1 MINNYIMI
9 ELYIAICLFGVG
21 MFFKNSKE
29 NMKVENF
36 SKNNIQENIS
46 NNTISSTSTPNSQT
60 KNIKKKK
67 NFLKILKKKKL

>member
-29 NMKVENF
+29 NMTIENLSV
-36 SKNNIQENIS
+36 SKNNVNKNE
-46 NNTISSTSTPNSQT
+46 TIS
-60 KNIKKKK
+60 
-67 NFLKILKKKKL
+67 